1 MYSTGTVHVWTD
13 SVFLSQTRLHYKVSN
28 VTTLFVLSDL
38 FLSLYLFTQKT
49 SCTFCVFLFS
59 SARSSLRHNAQP
71 AHASSIFH
79 SAQHQGHNLGSKNLQ
94 HDQRNATHAEHVTH
108 TTNKQIQLTIKE
120 IIHLNRKPEGLYMY
134 EGLLRS
140 TLPMY
145 AG

>member
-1 MYSTGTVHVWTD
+1 MKLFRGKWLCMFSMKTNSQIQEEIVQYMYSTGTVHVWTD

-108 TTNKQIQLTIKE
+108 TTNKQIQQSNI
-120 IIHLNRKPEGLYMY
+120 
-134 EGLLRS
+134 
-140 TLPMY
+140 
-145 AG
+145 